1 MTYGAVF
8 VSLFDA
14 LQIEL
19 HEELRETE
27 LLLQAKIKERDIL
40 KSFKVCTNIL

>member
-1 MTYGAVF
+1 MTFGA

-19 HEELRETE
+19 HEEVREAE
-27 LLLQAKIKERDIL
+27 LLLQAMIKERDIL
-40 KSFKVCTNIL
+40 KSFKVSTNAL